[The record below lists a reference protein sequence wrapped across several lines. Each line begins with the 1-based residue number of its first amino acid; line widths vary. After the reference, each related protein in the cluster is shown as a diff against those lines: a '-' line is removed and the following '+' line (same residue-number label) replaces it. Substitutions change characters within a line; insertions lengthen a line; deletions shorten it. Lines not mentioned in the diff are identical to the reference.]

1 MANRWGKNWKQWQT
15 LFSWAPKSLWA
26 VTATMKLKDPCSLE
40 EKLWKTYKSVLN
52 TRGIDL
58 PIKSPYSQNYGF
70 SGSRIQMWELDHK
83 EGRVLKNWCFWTVV
97 LEQTLKR
104 PLDYGKIK
112 PVNPKG
118 NQCWVFIG
126 RTDAEAPTLW
136 SPDVKSRLIGK
147 DPDARKDWRQ
157 EEKEMTEDRWLG
169 GITDSTDMNSE

>member
-97 LEQTLKR
+97 LEKTFESFSGSKE
-104 PLDYGKIK
+104 IK

-118 NQCWVFIG
+118 NQPWIFIW
-126 RTDAEAPTLW
+126 RTDAEVEAPTLW
-136 SPDVKSRLIGK
+136 PPDVKSWLIEKYPDAGK
-147 DPDARKDWRQ
+147 DW
-157 EEKEMTEDRWLG
+157 G
-169 GITDSTDMNSE
+169 